1 MLSVILLFLRPV
13 LYVIGS
19 VVSLDTVVAVSQ
31 KKQDMPLIFFIVP
44 SVNSVRGW
52 NNAEVQQEDNATDGL

>member
-44 SVNSVRGW
+44 SVNSVRS
-52 NNAEVQQEDNATDGL
+52 